1 MTYEEALCFKL
12 LLEADFD
19 DSFFA
24 WYDKALNEGN
34 FNDLL
39 LDLNFN
45 ISDKNKTIE
54 ILNNYILDAK
64 EINQEKLFDLIW
76 NEFHNLWVT
85 NKITK
90 ENLIKTFY
98 SIYLKLDNDSDVW
111 FSVVILDDYFCHIK
125 DGMVN
130 EEKFNKM
137 FLDFIERKT
146 DINEYDVWNYKIQEN
161 PIKIKIKK
169 LLNKD

>member
-34 FNDLL
+34 FDDLL

-64 EINQEKLFDLIW
+64 KINQEKGTSFTICGLQI
-76 NEFHNLWVT
+76 
-85 NKITK
+85 
-90 ENLIKTFY
+90 
-98 SIYLKLDNDSDVW
+98 
-111 FSVVILDDYFCHIK
+111 
-125 DGMVN
+125 
-130 EEKFNKM
+130 
-137 FLDFIERKT
+137 
-146 DINEYDVWNYKIQEN
+146 
-161 PIKIKIKK
+161 K
-169 LLNKD
+169 LLKKI